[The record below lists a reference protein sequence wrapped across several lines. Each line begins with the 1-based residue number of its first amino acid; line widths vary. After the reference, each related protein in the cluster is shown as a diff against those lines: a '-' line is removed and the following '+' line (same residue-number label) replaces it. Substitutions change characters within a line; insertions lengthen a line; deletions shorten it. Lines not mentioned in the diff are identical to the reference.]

1 MFRPVSPRVRTE
13 YYLGPCITRN
23 RMPPVCRSPS
33 DSPLIRYY
41 FYTIRGMM
49 HHHCCLLIIARLGYF
64 SFFFLFTSEL
74 LTRFFI
80 YICISIDTIFCY
92 FRTNFLTRGAELI
105 SRR

>member
-64 SFFFLFTSEL
+64 SFFSFYLRTFDTVL
-74 LTRFFI
+74 YI
-80 YICISIDTIFCY
+80 YISIDTILCY